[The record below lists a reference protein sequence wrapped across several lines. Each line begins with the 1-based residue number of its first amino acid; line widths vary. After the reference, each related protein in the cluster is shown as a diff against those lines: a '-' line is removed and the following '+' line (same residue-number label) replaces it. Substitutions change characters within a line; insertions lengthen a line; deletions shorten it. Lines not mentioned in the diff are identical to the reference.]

1 MAVLRPQTL
10 DHCAGLQGCREHF
23 KLVCFWWKYGAGRS
37 NFIARECLSV
47 WIFQVDMLGEPHAEA
62 MFLQLRNLPGE
73 AMLWCCFA
81 VTWVLTLVPCFL
93 RKTLGCQC
101 KSQYLP
107 TVGGVCVKTRLF
119 ITTVYRAV
127 VLLFAKD
134 VYQEL
139 TVNTAEA

>member
-1 MAVLRPQTL
+1 
-10 DHCAGLQGCREHF
+10 
-23 KLVCFWWKYGAGRS
+23 
-37 NFIARECLSV
+37 
-47 WIFQVDMLGEPHAEA
+47 MLGEPHAEA

-107 TVGGVCVKTRLF
+107 TLGGVCQNMF
-119 ITTVYRAV
+119 IHYHSTVYRAV